1 MEVSLLLNIAIIF
14 GVAILIILF
23 CNRLN
28 IPYLIG
34 FLITGIV
41 VSPNSFGLLKEGAE
55 VESFAE
61 VGVILLL
68 FSVGIEFSIKNLL
81 RIKRYVLLG
90 GLAQV
95 FFTIGVTALCVK
107 LFAFTWQE
115 AVFVGFI
122 VSCSSTAIVIKQ
134 LQDRIE
140 ITTDYG
146 KVILAVLLFQ
156 DIIIVPMMLLTP
168 MLSGK
173 DTNILVSIVE
183 LILKLMGITLAAYV
197 SARWIIP
204 QFLARVMKLK
214 SQEIFLIATVFI
226 IAVIT
231 TLTST
236 LGLSLALGA
245 FIAGLIIAETDYNRL
260 AITCFLP
267 FRYLFISF
275 FFISMGMLLNYR
287 IVLEYPVTI
296 LLLFLSVLLI
306 KFITAALATYI
317 LKLPVKTAVLVGL
330 ILAQIG
336 EFSFILSKTGLDNG
350 LISETH
356 YQIFIVVA
364 ILTMAVT
371 PFLIQQAQPLANI
384 LLKLSPVIAHESK
397 A

>member
-1 MEVSLLLNIAIIF
+1 
-14 GVAILIILF
+14 
-23 CNRLN
+23 
-28 IPYLIG
+28 
-34 FLITGIV
+34 
-41 VSPNSFGLLKEGAE
+41 
-55 VESFAE
+55 
-61 VGVILLL
+61 
-68 FSVGIEFSIKNLL
+68 
-81 RIKRYVLLG
+81 
-90 GLAQV
+90 
-95 FFTIGVTALCVK
+95 
-107 LFAFTWQE
+107 
-115 AVFVGFI
+115 
-122 VSCSSTAIVIKQ
+122 
-134 LQDRIE
+134 
-140 ITTDYG
+140 
-146 KVILAVLLFQ
+146 
-156 DIIIVPMMLLTP
+156 
-168 MLSGK
+168 
-173 DTNILVSIVE
+173 
-183 LILKLMGITLAAYV
+183 MGITLAAYV

-204 QFLARVMKLK
+204 RFLARVMKLK

-296 LLLFLSVLLI
+296 VLLFLSVLLV
-306 KFITAALATYI
+306 KFISAALATYI

-330 ILAQIG
+330 IIAQIG

-350 LISETH
+350 LISETY

-371 PFLIQQAQPLANI
+371 PFLIQHAQSLAN
-384 LLKLSPVIAHESK
+384 LLFRLSPVKPHESK